1 MYARILLSELRPS
14 TLAALYVDT
23 TGVYDSLLI
32 RQELERNVGEEE
44 AAAMIEQ
51 EKATKA

>member
-1 MYARILLSELRPS
+1 MYARILFSELRPS

-23 TGVYDSLLI
+23 TSVYDSLLI